1 MAGAIHSYNTHQMR
15 DKLASWLM
23 EVCQAEEARS
33 DVFCLTVSM
42 MDMVLSRISVSPSHL
57 QLLASACLLVSWK
70 VRQHKPISAARIVKY
85 SECQVKLEELLEWE
99 VYILSVLQWNLPT
112 VVPPDLLDPLLRKVL
127 RLRPDLSLER
137 TRLAVESLV
146 VKGLSHHEM
155 SAFSPAVTAAAAV
168 LLTIRPELETPAT
181 TSITSSP
188 QASTTSTTT
197 PPFKVLESPIASVGG
212 QNVETGVK
220 SPDVV
225 KLSDMERVTRS
236 LQKLTL
242 VEKSVLMK
250 CLETLETVTSSS
262 SPLSEA
268 ASSQSN
274 SPHVKTPTKILE
286 AATSLTLP

>member
-1 MAGAIHSYNTHQMR
+1 M
-15 DKLASWLM
+15 
-23 EVCQAEEARS
+23 
-33 DVFCLTVSM
+33 
-42 MDMVLSRISVSPSHL
+42 
-57 QLLASACLLVSWK
+57 
-70 VRQHKPISAARIVKY
+70 
-85 SECQVKLEELLEWE
+85 
-99 VYILSVLQWNLPT
+99 SVLQWNLPT

-137 TRLAVESLV
+137 TRLAVESLL

-268 ASSQSN
+268 VSSQSN